1 MQKKVLIILPSDK
14 FLHRQILEGILE
26 YGRKRGPWQFH
37 FETGD
42 HYEQGI
48 GKGHRWGCTGI
59 IALVRER
66 EQVNSLIRM
75 EIPSVFL
82 NPPPAQKG
90 EQKPHKRQILGAL
103 YRRQGNACNFGNFA
117 KNLPY

>member
-1 MQKKVLIILPSDK
+1 MKQKVLIILPSDK

-48 GKGHRWGCTGI
+48 GKG
-59 IALVRER
+59 
-66 EQVNSLIRM
+66 
-75 EIPSVFL
+75 
-82 NPPPAQKG
+82 
-90 EQKPHKRQILGAL
+90 
-103 YRRQGNACNFGNFA
+103 
-117 KNLPY
+117 